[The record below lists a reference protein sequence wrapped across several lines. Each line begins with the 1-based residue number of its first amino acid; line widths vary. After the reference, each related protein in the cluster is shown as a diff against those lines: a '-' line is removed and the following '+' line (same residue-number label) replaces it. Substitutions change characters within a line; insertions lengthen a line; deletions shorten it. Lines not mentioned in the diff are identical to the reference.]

1 MKNNLLNRR
10 IPTFIGL
17 LFLLFS
23 VGLVTF
29 IGGNTSVW
37 QGRASEAET
46 PKNIEVSNISDKS
59 FTISF
64 TTDIKTISAVAYG
77 TSVNVGPIA
86 IDDRDRES
94 GKPSPRQTHYI
105 TVSGLEAEKTYYYTI
120 QSGSVTYS
128 DGSVPF
134 SVTTGKML
142 GQAGSGGNETV
153 KGSVIL
159 PDGNIPLEGIAYVYS
174 EQAQKLSVLLM
185 PDGSFSM
192 PLSGLRSKDL
202 SAYLQLMPKNVL
214 DIAVRSPLYV
224 SNVRVLAGE
233 TNPVPLIT
241 LSTDYD
247 FAAEP
252 VLPGLNS
259 ASDSASASPSATMD
273 PRASDSAFPAFNDSI
288 AAQPEIIVPEDGQEF
303 TDQQPLFEGTAM
315 PNKTVEIIIESD
327 EEIRT
332 VVIAD
337 SAGNWVFRPSSV
349 IASGDHVLTIVT
361 EDAAGVVQ
369 RLSRGFTVFASGSQ
383 FNEPSVS
390 PQVSIAPTASPSPT
404 VVPSTPTVTPNAA
417 LTSAAL
423 SLTPNPAQLTAA
435 ALSLTPDPAQL
446 TAAALS
452 LTPDPESLTATA
464 RARNAQIPASGN
476 ITLVLTGIIAGLS
489 LLGGFV
495 LFFL

>member
-1 MKNNLLNRR
+1 MKKNLLNKR
-10 IPTFIGL
+10 IPTYIGL

-23 VGLVTF
+23 VGLITL
-29 IGGNTSVW
+29 IGRNTSVW
-37 QGRASEAET
+37 QGRASEAEA
-46 PKNIEVSNISDKS
+46 PKNIEVSNITDKS

-64 TTDIKTISAVAYG
+64 TTDIKVISAVAYG

-94 GKPSPRQTHYI
+94 GKPTPRQTHYI

-120 QSGSVTYS
+120 QSGSVTHS

-142 GQAGSGGNETV
+142 GQSGSGGNETV

-159 PDGNIPLEGIAYVYS
+159 PDGNIPLEGIAYIYS

-192 PLSGLRSKDL
+192 PLGSLRSKDL

-214 DIAVRSPLYV
+214 DITVRSPLYV

-233 TNPVPLIT
+233 VDPVPLIT

-252 VLPGLNS
+252 VLPGLNI
-259 ASDSASASPSATMD
+259 ASDSANASQSASTD
-273 PRASDSAFPAFNDSI
+273 PQASISAFPAFNDSV
-288 AAQPEIIVPEDGQEF
+288 ATRLEIIVPEEGQEF
-303 TDQQPLFEGTAM
+303 TDQQPLFEGTAQ

-337 SAGNWVFRPSSV
+337 SSGNWAFRPSSV
-349 IASGDHVLTIVT
+349 LPSGDHVLTIIT
-361 EDAAGVVQ
+361 EDAAGAAQ

-390 PQVSIAPTASPSPT
+390 PQITIAPTISPSPTIASPSPT
-404 VVPSTPTVTPNAA
+404 ITPNAA

-423 SLTPNPAQLTAA
+423 SLTPNPAQLTSA

-464 RARNAQIPASGN
+464 RARNAQIPASGSVA
-476 ITLVLTGIIAGLS
+476 LVLTGIIAALS